1 MFDHRVV
8 LNSID
13 DLSQDLVQF
22 LRNFAPDSTRNIFL
36 KKPINRITN
45 IQAERKEEEEAVE
58 IIYVYTFKPIN
69 KQSHNLNANLSIG
82 TPSRINLINRLDIQ
96 IRRTD

>member
-22 LRNFAPDSTRNIFL
+22 LRNFAPDSTRNMFL
-36 KKPINRITN
+36 KKKQINRITN

-58 IIYVYTFKPIN
+58 IIM
-69 KQSHNLNANLSIG
+69 SIRSN
-82 TPSRINLINRLDIQ
+82 P
-96 IRRTD
+96 